1 MVRAGLCARGATV
14 ISKLR
19 GGLVNPRKLRL
30 NVAVI
35 VRAPAS
41 ASALLVCRQGSSP
54 IRQAI
59 RSPWV
64 PLASRPSPD
73 NGSTV
78 IGRACGR

>member
-1 MVRAGLCARGATV
+1 
-14 ISKLR
+14 
-19 GGLVNPRKLRL
+19 
-30 NVAVI
+30 
-35 VRAPAS
+35 
-41 ASALLVCRQGSSP
+41 LLVCRQGSSP

-64 PLASRPSPD
+64 PLPSRPSPD